1 MGPHFRRSVMSLAAV
16 LFCFTTVP
24 AFAQEELSDR
34 TFTFVG
40 KPSWT
45 TPSKSQGRTGTCWC
59 FSTTSLIETEA
70 YRKGLGEFNISEIYT
85 VTNAYIEKGL
95 RYLRLQGKN
104 SFGQGGLSHDFA
116 LLVPKYGLMQKS
128 DYSGMLPEQTGHNHG
143 PLFMEMRTWLEE
155 TLKAGKGLPADWMAT
170 WVGIIEKHLGARPQM
185 VTVGDKTM
193 TPQEFARDVVKFDPA
208 DYVEITSFL
217 HLPMWWQGELLVP
230 DNWVR
235 YEGYYNIPLDDFIA
249 VMDHALKT
257 GYSMVLD
264 FDVSEKTNQGRRGVS
279 WMPHDLNGTVVTAE
293 EREKMFDTFA
303 TTDDHL
309 VHTVGLATDQD
320 GKKYYY
326 TKDSGGPERGP
337 YQGFVYISENYV
349 RAKVL
354 AIYLH
359 KDGVPQDVRA
369 KLGF

>member
-1 MGPHFRRSVMSLAAV
+1 MNPFARRSAVCLAAAMI
-16 LFCFTTVP
+16 CFGSLI

-34 TFTFVG
+34 TFTFVS

-70 YRKGLGEFNISEIYT
+70 YRKGLGEFEVSEIYT
-85 VTNAYIEKGL
+85 VTNAYIEKMM

-104 SFGQGGLSHDFA
+104 NFGQGGLSHDFA

-128 DYSGMLPEQTGHNHG
+128 DYSGMLEGQNGHNHSA
-143 PLFMEMRTWLEE
+143 LFTELRTWLDE
-155 TLKAGKGLPADWMAT
+155 TLKARKGLPEDWLAT
-170 WVGIIEKHLGARPQM
+170 VTGVMEKHLGPRPAT

-193 TPQEFARDVVKFDPA
+193 TPQEFARDVLKFDPA
-208 DYVEITSFL
+208 DYVEITSFN
-217 HLPMWWQGELLVP
+217 HLPMWQRGELLVP

-235 YEGYYNIPLDDFIA
+235 YEGYYNIPLEDFIA
-249 VMDHALKT
+249 VMDHALKS

-264 FDVSEKTNQGRRGVS
+264 YDVSEKTNQGKRGIS
-279 WMPHDLNGTVVTAE
+279 WMPHDLSGTVVTAE
-293 EREKMFDTFA
+293 ERQKMFDSFV

-326 TKDSGGPERGP
+326 TKDSGGPDRGP
-337 YQGFVYISENYV
+337 YQGFVYLSENYV

-359 KDGVPQDVRA
+359 KDGVPAEVRT